1 MNCGKKISQKVALE
15 GWGFEPN
22 FSVKLTFSN
31 QDFQV
36 PEKVRKLIWEH
47 PHLKKICILLRYQ

>member
-15 GWGFEPN
+15 GRGFEPN

-31 QDFQV
+31 QNFVV
-36 PEKVRKLIWEH
+36 PWRVDISQTATTLAVV
-47 PHLKKICILLRYQ
+47 LC